1 MKYVCPKCESSD
13 VAMMVDS
20 WLNPN
25 ADDGSKFLSFVD
37 SGYDNIFD
45 GRAFRDRCNSCGWE
59 QTGESERLE
68 VKENTNEAK

>member
-25 ADDGSKFLSFVD
+25 ADDGFKFLYFVD
-37 SGYDNIFD
+37 SGYDNIYA
-45 GRAFRDRCNSCGWE
+45 GRAFRDRCNNCGWS
-59 QTGESERLE
+59 QTDESDTLA
-68 VKENTNEAK
+68 VKEFDHDV